1 MKNLESLFDLP
12 TKIRKAIYTLNAVE
26 SVNLTLKKV
35 TRDKGSFSNEE
46 SVYKLLYLRIKELKE
61 NGQN

>member
-35 TRDKGSFSNEE
+35 TRGKESFSNEE